1 MLTDIR
7 VFLIGQSLGFN
18 TPQPIKE
25 KSMTVIKTKTIPAAV
40 VVMMALFFL
49 APAIIIAADAP
60 AGQMASVNDTALLR
74 QDLDREMK
82 LVSLKLA
89 RQGRPV
95 NAEQLKQYE
104 GDIRETLINRTLLL
118 QQAQSMGIEVKDS
131 LVVKA
136 LDEFK
141 AAFPNEKAYQ
151 NALADMGFTEEMLKG
166 QMKNGLTIK
175 TLIDKEVGQKVSVS
189 DQQVR
194 AFYDGNPN
202 LFRKPEQVK
211 ASHIL
216 IQVPANAGTA
226 KKAEALATIEALKT
240 RIDNGENFAT
250 LAMENSEGPS
260 KTKGGDLGFF
270 GREQMVPPFSEA
282 AFALQPGQMSDVVQ
296 TRFGYHL
303 IRVTERQAAQTMAF
317 NDVNE
322 AISTRLRQEQEGKK
336 IEAYLE
342 KLKEH
347 ADIKR
352 FPL

>member
-1 MLTDIR
+1 
-7 VFLIGQSLGFN
+7 
-18 TPQPIKE
+18 
-25 KSMTVIKTKTIPAAV
+25 MTVIQPRTIFSAV
-40 VVMMALFFL
+40 AMMAILL
-49 APAIIIAADAP
+49 VVPATIIAAEAP
-60 AGQMASVNDTALLR
+60 AGQIARVNDTAVLR

-95 NAEQLKQYE
+95 DAEQLKRYE
-104 GDIRETLINRTLLL
+104 GQIRDTLINRTLLL
-118 QQAQSMGIEVKDS
+118 QQAQSMGIDVKDS
-131 LVVKA
+131 LVAKA

-141 AAFPNEKAYQ
+141 AAFNEEKAYQ
-151 NALADMGFTEEMLKG
+151 NTLTGMGFTEEMLKG
-166 QMKNGLTIK
+166 QIKNGLTIK
-175 TLIDKEVGQKVSVS
+175 ALIDKEVLQKVSVS

-216 IQVPANAGTA
+216 IQVPAGADEA
-226 KKAEALATIEALKT
+226 KQTEALATIQALKV
-240 RIDNGENFAT
+240 RIDNGEDFAT
-250 LAMENSEGPS
+250 LAMENSDGPS

-270 GREQMVPPFSEA
+270 SREQMVPPFSEA
-282 AFALQPGQMSDVVQ
+282 AFALQPGQTSDVVK

-303 IRVTERQAAQTMAF
+303 IRVTERQAEQTMAF
-317 NDVNE
+317 NDVKE
-322 AISTRLRQEQEGKK
+322 AISARLRQEQEGKK
-336 IEAYLE
+336 IDAYLE

-352 FPL
+352 YPL

>member
-1 MLTDIR
+1 
-7 VFLIGQSLGFN
+7 
-18 TPQPIKE
+18 
-25 KSMTVIKTKTIPAAV
+25 MTVIQPKTIFAALA
-40 VVMMALFFL
+40 MMAILL
-49 APAIIIAADAP
+49 AAPTIIIAAEAP
-60 AGQMASVNDTALLR
+60 AGQIARVNDTAVLR

-95 NAEQLKQYE
+95 DPQQLKRYE
-104 GDIRETLINRTLLL
+104 GEIRETLINRTLLL
-118 QQAQSMGIEVKDS
+118 QQSQTEGIDVKDS
-131 LVVKA
+131 PVTKA

-141 AAFPNEKAYQ
+141 AAFKDEKSYQ
-151 NALADMGFTEEMLKG
+151 NALSEMGFSEEMLKL
-166 QMKNGLTIK
+166 QIKNGLTIK
-175 TLIDKEVGQKVSVS
+175 TLIDKEVLQKISVS
-189 DQQVR
+189 DQQIR
-194 AFYDGNPN
+194 AFYDDNPN

-216 IQVPANAGTA
+216 VQVPENAGEA
-226 KKAEALATIEALKT
+226 KQAEALAAIQALKT

-250 LAMENSEGPS
+250 LAQENSDCPS

-270 GREQMVPPFSEA
+270 SRDQMVPPFSEA
-282 AFALQPGQMSDVVQ
+282 AFALQPGQTSDVVQ

-303 IRVTERQAAQTMAF
+303 IRVTERQEEQTMAF
-317 NDVNE
+317 NEVKE
-322 AISTRLRQEQEGKK
+322 AISARLRQEQEGKK
-336 IEAYLE
+336 IDVYLD

>member
-1 MLTDIR
+1 
-7 VFLIGQSLGFN
+7 
-18 TPQPIKE
+18 
-25 KSMTVIKTKTIPAAV
+25 MTVYQSKTTTAVAIVLLAIVLICPATV
-40 VVMMALFFL
+40 V
-49 APAIIIAADAP
+49 AADMP
-60 AGQMASVNDTALLR
+60 AGQIARVNDTDILR

-95 NAEQLKQYE
+95 NDEQLKRYE

-118 QQAQSMGIEVKDS
+118 QQSQSMGIDVKDS
-131 LVVKA
+131 LVAKA

-141 AAFPNEKAYQ
+141 AAFKDDTAY
-151 NALADMGFTEEMLKG
+151 NKALAEMGFSEEMLKK
-166 QMKNGLTIK
+166 QIDNGLTIK
-175 TLIDKEVGQKVSVS
+175 ALIDKAVLQKISVS

-194 AFYDGNPN
+194 AYYDENPN

-216 IQVPANAGTA
+216 VQVPEAADEA
-226 KKAEALATIEALKT
+226 KQAQALSTIQGLKA
-240 RIDNGENFAT
+240 RIDNGENFAA
-250 LAMENSEGPS
+250 LAQEYSDCPS

-270 GREQMVPPFSEA
+270 SREQMVPPFSDA
-282 AFALQPGQMSDVVQ
+282 AFALEPGQTSDVVQ

-303 IRVTERQAAQTMAF
+303 IRATEHQAEETMAF
-317 NDVNE
+317 NDVKE
-322 AISTRLRQEQEGKK
+322 AISSRLRQEQERKK
-336 IEAYLE
+336 IDAYLE

>member
-1 MLTDIR
+1 
-7 VFLIGQSLGFN
+7 
-18 TPQPIKE
+18 
-25 KSMTVIKTKTIPAAV
+25 MTVIQPKTRFAAV
-40 VVMMALFFL
+40 AAMMAILLL
-49 APAIIIAADAP
+49 APATIIAVAAP
-60 AGQMASVNDTALLR
+60 AGQIAQVNDTVLLR

-95 NAEQLKQYE
+95 DAQQLKRYE
-104 GDIRETLINRTLLL
+104 GEIRDTLINRTLLL
-118 QQAQSMGIEVKDS
+118 QQAQSEGIDVKDTA
-131 LVVKA
+131 VAKA

-141 AAFPNEKAYQ
+141 AAFKDEKAYQ
-151 NALADMGFTEEMLKG
+151 NALTEMGFSEEMLKN
-166 QMKNGLTIK
+166 QIKQGLTIK
-175 TLIDKEVGQKVSVS
+175 TLIDKEVLQKISVS

-194 AFYDGNPN
+194 AYYDDNPN

-216 IQVPANAGTA
+216 IQVPADATEA
-226 KKAEALATIEALKT
+226 KQAEALAAIQALKV

-250 LAMENSEGPS
+250 LAQENSDGPS

-270 GREQMVPPFSEA
+270 SREQMVPPFSEA
-282 AFALQPGQMSDVVQ
+282 AFALQPGQTSDVVQ

-303 IRVTERQAAQTMAF
+303 IRVTERQDEQTMAF
-317 NDVNE
+317 NDVKE
-322 AISTRLRQEQEGKK
+322 AISARLRQEQEAKK
-336 IEAYLE
+336 IDAYLE
-342 KLKEH
+342 KIKEH

>member
-1 MLTDIR
+1 
-7 VFLIGQSLGFN
+7 
-18 TPQPIKE
+18 
-25 KSMTVIKTKTIPAAV
+25 MTVIQPKTRFAAV
-40 VVMMALFFL
+40 AAMMAILLF
-49 APAIIIAADAP
+49 APATIVAAEAP
-60 AGQMASVNDTALLR
+60 AGQIARVNDTVLLR

-95 NAEQLKQYE
+95 DAEQLKRYE
-104 GDIRETLINRTLLL
+104 GEIRDTLINRTLLL
-118 QQAQSMGIEVKDS
+118 QQAQSAGIDVKDTT
-131 LVVKA
+131 VAKA

-141 AAFPNEKAYQ
+141 AAFKDEKDYQ
-151 NALADMGFTEEMLKG
+151 NALTEMGFSEEMLKS
-166 QMKNGLTIK
+166 QIKHGLTIK
-175 TLIDKEVGQKVSVS
+175 TLIDKEVLQKISVS

-194 AFYDGNPN
+194 TYYDDNPN

-216 IQVPANAGTA
+216 VQVPADAA
-226 KKAEALATIEALKT
+226 EVKQAEALAAIQALKL
-240 RIDNGENFAT
+240 RVDNGENFAA
-250 LAMENSEGPS
+250 LAQENSDCPS

-270 GREQMVPPFSEA
+270 SREQMVAPFSEA

-303 IRVTERQAAQTMAF
+303 IRVTERQAEQTMAF
-317 NDVNE
+317 NDVKD
-322 AISTRLRQEQEGKK
+322 AISARLRQEQEGKK
-336 IEAYLE
+336 IDAYLE
-342 KLKEH
+342 KMKEH

>member
-1 MLTDIR
+1 
-7 VFLIGQSLGFN
+7 
-18 TPQPIKE
+18 
-25 KSMTVIKTKTIPAAV
+25 MTVIQPKTRFAAV
-40 VVMMALFFL
+40 AAMMAILLL
-49 APAIIIAADAP
+49 APATIIAVAAP
-60 AGQMASVNDTALLR
+60 AGQIAQVNDTVLLR

-95 NAEQLKQYE
+95 DAQQLKRYE
-104 GDIRETLINRTLLL
+104 GEIRDTLINRTLLL
-118 QQAQSMGIEVKDS
+118 QQAQSEGIDVKDTA
-131 LVVKA
+131 VAKA

-141 AAFPNEKAYQ
+141 AAFKDEKAYQ
-151 NALADMGFTEEMLKG
+151 NALTEMGFSEEMLKN
-166 QMKNGLTIK
+166 QIKQGLTIK
-175 TLIDKEVGQKVSVS
+175 TLIDKEVLQKISVS

-194 AFYDGNPN
+194 AYYDDNPN

-216 IQVPANAGTA
+216 IQVPADATEA
-226 KKAEALATIEALKT
+226 KQAEALAAIQALKV

-250 LAMENSEGPS
+250 LAQENSDGPS

-270 GREQMVPPFSEA
+270 SREQMVPPFSEA
-282 AFALQPGQMSDVVQ
+282 AFALQPGQTSDVVQ

-303 IRVTERQAAQTMAF
+303 IRVTERQDEQTMAF
-317 NDVNE
+317 NDVKE
-322 AISTRLRQEQEGKK
+322 PIAARLRQEQEAKK
-336 IEAYLE
+336 IDAYLE
-342 KLKEH
+342 KIKEH